1 MLSSVTDVN
10 GTTVKYTYGAPYS
23 QITGITD
30 GNGNKTSYTY
40 NALGELTSAK
50 MNVSGLKT
58 LLSDR
63 TITDSSDEIK
73 AEYVYKQGR
82 LTEIHYGDCVYAF
95 TYDKWGNILRAA
107 MNEKILVRYDYGDA
121 AYKGLVQSAVYST
134 GQSVYYTY
142 NSLGQVST
150 VGYAQGNVSFIYTY
164 DSDGTLTKI
173 FDKDYNITTEFTDD
187 GYTIYKGT
195 SENVLYFYNGTEE
208 EYIENVLG
216 KVLSFE
222 VENDGSVT
230 IQSVMNE
237 VNGANLYSEQTAYDA
252 FERLDEKIL
261 SAGSLNITQSYDYVT
276 NGNITGDRVSDY
288 GISYNQGEDT
298 NNLHFTYTYDGNG
311 NITSVEKTE
320 ETADGAVTYKTEYT
334 YDEAGQLKT
343 AYDEELGIRYSY
355 VYDAYGNIVERQSY
369 SVNADGE
376 STLIEQKVY
385 EYDGMV
391 LTNTYSTLEGE
402 TEYQT
407 NEMGNLTG
415 VAKNDE
421 TYLYSW
427 GMGRLLN
434 QIVSESGNDR
444 VIYDYNEEGL
454 RIKKVLT
461 VDGVS
466 SITDYVW
473 GKNGLAG
480 YTRGTD
486 TVVVLYG
493 TDGTPIGFSLNDTVY
508 TYIKNLQGDVIRV
521 LDTSGNTVVEYS
533 YDPWGVPAITGDTE
547 LAAINPCSYRCYDYD
562 EESGYYYLQSR
573 YYNPETGRFLN
584 ADDTEILLEK
594 QNSILQYNHFSY
606 CWNNPVNLVD
616 YFGKS
621 PANIIGGIFGG
632 VTGATLGYL
641 LAKELGLTGWKKA
654 GLIAAATIGGA
665 ALGAFLGP
673 YMSKLLKSLGSTVK
687 QVGKNATT
695 GACFIEGTLV
705 FTATGNVPI
714 EKVEV
719 GDYVYSE
726 NVITGEKGLK
736 KVISKFERTT
746 REIVSI
752 DINGE
757 KLNTTPEHP
766 VYVLDRGW
774 VKAKDLCIHDKVK
787 LANEQIDCITGIQH
801 KKYKNDI
808 IVYNFEVDDF
818 HTYYVG
824 EKSVLVHNAACGLN
838 NLRTL
843 KETTIKGYKVSMDLE
858 RGGSGLIN
866 IHIKVNNTKYYYKA
880 GKFISSAGKEI
891 PKSLRDNEKILNAL
905 KKALEMI
912 EKGW

>member
-1 MLSSVTDVN
+1 MKKYWKRILSMMLIAALLIQILPATAKGEEITILDEDLECEPQTGLADMYEYLTYDAGKAGMVQVNTYTGEPHVRRTDISLGGERMPVEIEFYFDPENQFYKNPYGVGWTTSYNQWITYNSDTSQYQYKNENGTYIYFSNSGEVTEDGYEIWTEVTTYGIGETGIELYRLAGAGLTNCTAVKLINIDKTYTFDGYGRLSKISDGINEITITYISASTDAIKYITDPAGRRYYFTYESGYLKTIDVRIENSIALPNTAVTYVMQSGVLTAVSYGTEDSVGYGYDSNWRLTSIKNIDGCGYEFHYAYNDLARWDVVTGIIQKAAIGTSEEEAGTEVSIAYPADGITVITDDSTRNIYKFDGCGRVTSCELKHFVSGTTYETVYGYNMTYDYVTNEDGTITNSLVDVEYYDADGVIEEAEDELEEAESEEFTEEIESSEESGILEEGETAGEETETTEEVIEDYITTTDEYGNILTETHIVGELQQVKKYEYIYNGDMLSSVTDVN

-222 VENDGSVT
+222 IENDGSIT
-230 IQSVMNE
+230 IQNVMNE
-237 VNGANLYSEQTAYDA
+237 VTGANLYSEQTAYDA

-355 VYDAYGNIVERQSY
+355 VYDAYGN
-369 SVNADGE
+369 
-376 STLIEQKVY
+376 
-385 EYDGMV
+385 
-391 LTNTYSTLEGE
+391 
-402 TEYQT
+402 
-407 NEMGNLTG
+407 
-415 VAKNDE
+415 
-421 TYLYSW
+421 
-427 GMGRLLN
+427 
-434 QIVSESGNDR
+434 
-444 VIYDYNEEGL
+444 
-454 RIKKVLT
+454 
-461 VDGVS
+461 
-466 SITDYVW
+466 
-473 GKNGLAG
+473 
-480 YTRGTD
+480 
-486 TVVVLYG
+486 
-493 TDGTPIGFSLNDTVY
+493 
-508 TYIKNLQGDVIRV
+508 
-521 LDTSGNTVVEYS
+521 
-533 YDPWGVPAITGDTE
+533 
-547 LAAINPCSYRCYDYD
+547 
-562 EESGYYYLQSR
+562 
-573 YYNPETGRFLN
+573 
-584 ADDTEILLEK
+584 
-594 QNSILQYNHFSY
+594 
-606 CWNNPVNLVD
+606 
-616 YFGKS
+616 
-621 PANIIGGIFGG
+621 
-632 VTGATLGYL
+632 
-641 LAKELGLTGWKKA
+641 
-654 GLIAAATIGGA
+654 
-665 ALGAFLGP
+665 
-673 YMSKLLKSLGSTVK
+673 
-687 QVGKNATT
+687 
-695 GACFIEGTLV
+695 
-705 FTATGNVPI
+705 
-714 EKVEV
+714 
-719 GDYVYSE
+719 
-726 NVITGEKGLK
+726 
-736 KVISKFERTT
+736 
-746 REIVSI
+746 
-752 DINGE
+752 
-757 KLNTTPEHP
+757 
-766 VYVLDRGW
+766 
-774 VKAKDLCIHDKVK
+774 
-787 LANEQIDCITGIQH
+787 
-801 KKYKNDI
+801 
-808 IVYNFEVDDF
+808 
-818 HTYYVG
+818 
-824 EKSVLVHNAACGLN
+824 
-838 NLRTL
+838 
-843 KETTIKGYKVSMDLE
+843 
-858 RGGSGLIN
+858 
-866 IHIKVNNTKYYYKA
+866 
-880 GKFISSAGKEI
+880 
-891 PKSLRDNEKILNAL
+891 
-905 KKALEMI
+905 
-912 EKGW
+912 

>member
-23 QITGITD
+23 QITGITY
-30 GNGNKTSYTY
+30 GNGSKTSYTY

-63 TITDSSDEIK
+63 TITDSSEEIK

-82 LTEIHYGDCVYAF
+82 LTEIHYGGCVYAF

-164 DSDGTLTKI
+164 DSAGTLRKI

-216 KVLSFE
+216 KMLSFE

-237 VNGANLYSEQTAYDA
+237 VTGANLYSEQTAYDA

-276 NGNITGDRVSDY
+276 TGNITGDRVSDY
-288 GISYNQGEDT
+288 GITYNQGEDT
-298 NNLHFTYTYDGNG
+298 NNLHFTYGYDGNG
-311 NITSVEKTE
+311 NITCIEKTE

-355 VYDAYGNIVERQSY
+355 VYDAYGNIVVKQSS
-369 SVNADGE
+369 SVTVDGE
-376 STLIEQKVY
+376 STRIESKVY

-391 LTNTYSTLEGE
+391 LTKTYSTLEGR

-407 NEMGNLTG
+407 NDMGNLTG
-415 VAKNDE
+415 VTQKGE

-434 QIVSESGNDR
+434 QIVSESGKDR

-454 RIKKVLT
+454 RIKKVLK

-466 SITDYVW
+466 TITDYVW

-508 TYIKNLQGDVIRV
+508 TYLKNLQGDVIRI

-533 YDPWGVPAITGDTE
+533 YDPWGVPVITGDTE

-584 ADDTEILLEK
+584 ADETDTLIARQDELTGL
-594 QNSILQYNHFSY
+594 NLFSY
-606 CWNNPVNLVD
+606 CDNNSVNHIDPTGRILISTCVLIGIGIGALLGGIAGGVYGYNEARKAGIAKED
-616 YFGKS
+616 RWKYVVGYG
-621 PANIIGGIFGG
+621 IGGIVIGG
-632 VTGATLGYL
+632 VVGGFMGYGIGFLCGATSTSGIAL
-641 LAKELGLTGWKKA
+641 KA
-654 GLIAAATIGGA
+654 I
-665 ALGAFLGP
+665 
-673 YMSKLLKSLGSTVK
+673 SKSLSSITQKTWGHIITEK
-687 QVGKNATT
+687 HAWN
-695 GACFIEGTLV
+695 LV
-705 FTATGNVPI
+705 
-714 EKVEV
+714 
-719 GDYVYSE
+719 
-726 NVITGEKGLK
+726 LK
-736 KVISKFERTT
+736 KVTQNGVKSIINKALQKGTTTLVKQQVKKGTISMVYECIYSYMGQK
-746 REIVSI
+746 IVVHYAVVDGLIKIS
-752 DINGE
+752 DA
-757 KLNTTPEHP
+757 
-766 VYVLDRGW
+766 W
-774 VKAKDLCIHDKVK
+774 VK
-787 LANEQIDCITGIQH
+787 T
-801 KKYKNDI
+801 
-808 IVYNFEVDDF
+808 
-818 HTYYVG
+818 
-824 EKSVLVHNAACGLN
+824 
-838 NLRTL
+838 R
-843 KETTIKGYKVSMDLE
+843 
-858 RGGSGLIN
+858 
-866 IHIKVNNTKYYYKA
+866 
-880 GKFISSAGKEI
+880 
-891 PKSLRDNEKILNAL
+891 
-905 KKALEMI
+905 
-912 EKGW
+912 